1 MERKVLIKDY
11 EEDKHLMLV
20 ALQAVGFQIDY
31 KAVDLINDTLEVLK
45 NKGGK
50 MDIKDSVKIKH
61 QHEKKWDNYFKNLS
75 DEAKKES

>member
-20 ALQAVGFQIDY
+20 ALQSVGFQIDY

-45 NKGGK
+45 KKGGK
-50 MDIKDSVKIKH
+50 MDIEDSVRIKH
-61 QHEKKWDNYFKNLS
+61 QHEKKWEEYFRKQ
-75 DEAKKES
+75 KGK